1 MPPQLLSRRKAGKYE
16 NVGNLQ
22 VDSFLQRN
30 YILHTSKF
38 SCKVKET
45 LETDSIVRTAPT
57 SASHLPDT
65 QCCSDRYILLRCLL
79 QGWIYFQLLTL
90 IKSKQLPSFSPGPPN
105 WILYKSNKKRLL
117 RSWHTSLS
125 MDRVW
130 QTWPKVFSTLCHL
143 LAKIEDKWH
152 GIFCLWLV
160 CF

>member
-65 QCCSDRYILLRCLL
+65 VLFRP
-79 QGWIYFQLLTL
+79 IY
-90 IKSKQLPSFSPGPPN
+90 PPEV
-105 WILYKSNKKRLL
+105 SVARLNL
-117 RSWHTSLS
+117 FPVT
-125 MDRVW
+125 DIN
-130 QTWPKVFSTLCHL
+130 QK
-143 LAKIEDKWH
+143 
-152 GIFCLWLV
+152 
-160 CF
+160 